1 MLMIRNCPPR
11 CLIMNPT
18 AAQLKL
24 QDIGEQ
30 GLLQRLQRFCVGVG
44 DDGAVLA
51 VRPDRRLVV
60 TTDVLVDGVH
70 FSLGFANPIVTTPP
84 HAAGWRSAAAN
95 LSDLAAMGAL
105 PIGVTIGLSL
115 PPEIPVHWIEEIYQG
130 ITDCLEPWNV
140 NIVGGDIV
148 RSQQVSLAITALGE
162 VPPQSILQ
170 RNGAKP
176 GDRIVM
182 TGIHGRSRVGLEL
195 LLGREINLSNPDDWI
210 TAHQY
215 PRPRLDLVSHFQGVA
230 SAGMD
235 SSDGLADAVLQICRS
250 SQVGAILDQSEILS
264 SPAIQELIQVVGLE
278 QALEWVLYGGEDFE
292 LILCMP
298 EASAIEFCKAMDS
311 YMIGGITAE
320 PEVWLTS
327 PDDRRQLSIDQGFQ
341 HFP

>member
-1 MLMIRNCPPR
+1 MPKL
-11 CLIMNPT
+11 
-18 AAQLKL
+18 AAQTTL

-44 DDGAVLA
+44 DDGAVLS
-51 VRPDRRLVV
+51 VRGDRRLVI

-70 FSLGFANPIVTTPP
+70 FSLGLANPTVTTPP

-105 PIGVTIGLSL
+105 PIGLTIGLSL
-115 PPEIPVHWIEEIYQG
+115 PPEIPVQWIEDLYQG
-130 ITDCLEPWNV
+130 ITDCLAPWNT

-162 VPPQSILQ
+162 VAPQSVIQ
-170 RNGAKP
+170 RHSAKP

-195 LLGREINLSNPDDWI
+195 LLGGEIKLSNPGDWI
-210 TAHQY
+210 KAHQY
-215 PRPRLDLVSHFQGVA
+215 PKPRLDVITKLPEIPP
-230 SAGMD
+230 AGMD

-250 SQVGAILDQSEILS
+250 SQVGAVLDQQIILAT
-264 SPAIQELIQVVGLE
+264 PEIQELIGAIGLE
-278 QALEWVLYGGEDFE
+278 QAIDWILYGGEDFE
-292 LILCMP
+292 LVLCMP
-298 EASAIEFCKAMDS
+298 EASAIEFCKATGS
-311 YMIGGITAE
+311 YDIGVITAN
-320 PEVWLTS
+320 PEVWLESQT
-327 PDDRRQLSIDQGFQ
+327 DRKQLSIDRSFQ

>member
-1 MLMIRNCPPR
+1 MPQNAPQPS
-11 CLIMNPT
+11 PQET
-18 AAQLKL
+18 L
-24 QDIGEQ
+24 QEIGEQ
-30 GLLQRLQRFCVGVG
+30 GLLERLQRFCVGVG
-44 DDGAVLA
+44 DDGAVLV
-51 VRPDRRLVV
+51 VRGDRRLIV

-70 FSLGFANPIVTTPP
+70 FSLGLANSTVTTPP

-105 PIGVTIGLSL
+105 PIGLTIGLSL
-115 PPEIPVHWIEEIYQG
+115 PPEVPVQWIEELYQG
-130 ITDCLEPWNV
+130 ISDCLAPWKI

-162 VPPQSILQ
+162 VAPQSIVRRSQ
-170 RNGAKP
+170 AKP

-195 LLGREINLSNPDDWI
+195 LLGRELKLSNPAPWI
-210 TAHQY
+210 AAHQY
-215 PRPRLDLVSHFQGVA
+215 PQPRLDLVEQLPASP

-250 SQVGAILDQSEILS
+250 SQVGAVLDQQAILS
-264 SPAIQELIQVVGLE
+264 SPEIQELIRVVGLA

-298 EASAIEFCKAMDS
+298 DLAAQEFCAKTGS
-311 YMIGGITAE
+311 HSIGVITAE
-320 PEVWLTS
+320 PEVWLAS
-327 PDDRRQLSIDQGFQ
+327 GDDRKPLSMARAFQ
-341 HFP
+341 HFL